1 MPSSNN
7 INIRGKQSISNA
19 MIPPEGPVALKA
31 VLDFTGGAFSA
42 IVDLTQQTTPP
53 VQLSFVQG
61 LYVDNSLSNVILD
74 IVNGGT
80 GQKISIQANAQAYIP
95 VLASLPPIF
104 TFNGR
109 NNASPNAQVTV
120 FFLNVP
126 MPAIEAGPASISGF
140 TFSGNNLLVQDTA
153 AEASLAAL
161 QALISAGG
169 LNVNVIAGGGGGGG
183 NVYSGVV
190 SGGNP
195 SDTVVFT
202 PASGKKFL
210 LGGFQLYASFDVFRS
225 VAGGANLQWTLY
237 DFDSPGQ
244 PKICGGYFYV
254 PQTAAATPPTVPTC
268 IQLYGQSGMNVE
280 GGAANG
286 RLIID
291 LSSGLSG
298 GALLWS
304 AQVTSV

>member
-7 INIRGKQSISNA
+7 INVRGAQQISNA
-19 MIPPEGPVALKA
+19 MIPKEGPVALKA

-42 IVDLTQQTTPP
+42 LVDLTQQTQPP
-53 VQLSFVQG
+53 VQLSYVQG

-74 IVNGGT
+74 ITNQGT
-80 GQKISIQANAQAYIP
+80 GQKISIQANAQAYVP

-109 NNASPNAQVTV
+109 NNASPAAQVTV
-120 FFLNVP
+120 FFINVP

-140 TFSGNNLLVQDTA
+140 SFSGSNLLVQDTA
-153 AEASLAAL
+153 AENSLAAL
-161 QALISAGG
+161 QALIASGG
-169 LNVNVIAGGGGGGG
+169 LNVNVISGGGGGGSG
-183 NVYSGVV
+183 PFSGVV
-190 SGGNP
+190 GAGNP

-237 DFDSPGQ
+237 DFDAPGQ
-244 PKICGGYFYV
+244 PKICAGYFYV
-254 PQTAAATPPTVPTC
+254 PQTAAATPPTVPTN
-268 IQLYGQSGMNVE
+268 IPLYAQSGMNVQ

-298 GALLWS
+298 GALLWA